1 MRITFVPICSSLMVR
16 SHKQKVY
23 SIIENRIG
31 LNPKEYFM
39 KNSLWFL
46 DDYEIL
52 LNPKYLSSRV
62 TRNFKF
68 FEPFHTIY
76 YEN

>member
-1 MRITFVPICSSLMVR
+1 MHISFVPICSNLMVR

-39 KNSLWFL
+39 ENRLWFL

-52 LNPKYLSSRV
+52 FNPKYLSSRV

-68 FEPFHTIY
+68 FEPLVIII
-76 YEN
+76 